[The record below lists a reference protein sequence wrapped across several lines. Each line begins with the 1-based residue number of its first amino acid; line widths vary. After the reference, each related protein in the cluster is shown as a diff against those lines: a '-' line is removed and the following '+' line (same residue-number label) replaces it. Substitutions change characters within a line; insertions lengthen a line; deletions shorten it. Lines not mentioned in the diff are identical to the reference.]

1 PSGKSSKIDGDV
13 ISNSEVDL
21 PLPHRI
27 APHTEIESVI
37 GKSKKQK
44 NRIGIASGQVLFIQP
59 TTTTSTTTTTPTTTT
74 KVKPHLLRC
83 VCFAVA
89 KSPSYKLINM
99 NSSSEKEEETEDVF

>member
-1 PSGKSSKIDGDV
+1 MFFLFFLASGAPSGKSSKIDGDV

-74 KVKPHLLRC
+74 K
-83 VCFAVA
+83 
-89 KSPSYKLINM
+89 PSYKLINM
-99 NSSSEKEEETEDVF
+99 NSSSEKEEETEDVFQ